1 MASTVLIERNQT
13 IATVTLN
20 KPEKLNALDLEM
32 WRGLALAFN
41 ELSADD
47 SLRCVILRGAGEQA
61 FAAGA
66 DIAEFSSVRSTV
78 AQARAFAVITHAAM
92 QAIASCRHPVIAMI
106 RGACVGGGL
115 EIASVC
121 DMRICG

>member
-47 SLRCVILRGAGEQA
+47 SLRCIILRGAGERA

-66 DIAEFSSVRSTV
+66 DIAEF
-78 AQARAFAVITHAAM
+78 
-92 QAIASCRHPVIAMI
+92 
-106 RGACVGGGL
+106 
-115 EIASVC
+115 
-121 DMRICG
+121 